1 MYDHHQ
7 QLLCEILSQCG
18 TGLCQHPNC
27 LAVLLNDNCRNE
39 ADKRDVLLSVLNT
52 GIVAELLTP
61 PHNIFQKIL
70 LAHRLTN
77 RLCNAMGVTKKLARW
92 AIQTWEV
99 ALRGQPVQGTPDAQF
114 YLGWL
119 YHLGEDVEQD
129 FQQAAVWYRLAAHR
143 GHSLA
148 QYNLDSFYSPRKIIR
163 HLLRQYGTL
172 LCHSPDAFEVLL
184 QDNCPFPFQR
194 EVLIKALQLGLVT
207 EFLSPPA
214 TRSQRALFISLIQ
227 QLEETG
233 IKRML
238 ADWAIQSWYVALLGQ
253 SEGGDVESQFALG
266 EWYYRGGK
274 VGQDFQ
280 QAAKWYQRAA
290 TQGHPLAQCVLGTMY
305 ANGQGMKQD
314 YRATE
319 QWYRQAATQE
329 VVAAQNNLGILYFH
343 GHGVTQDY
351 QVAASWFQL
360 AADQGD
366 VIAQYNLGVMYANGR
381 GVSQDYD
388 VAVKWLRLAATQG
401 DEPAR
406 QALEV
411 LDRI

>member
-1 MYDHHQ
+1 MYDYHQ

-18 TGLCQHPNC
+18 TNLCQHRNC
-27 LAVLLNDNCRNE
+27 FAVLLYDNCRNA
-39 ADKRDVLLSVLNT
+39 ADKRDVLLRVLNT

-61 PHNIFQKIL
+61 PHSLLQKIL
-70 LAHRLTN
+70 RARRLTN
-77 RLCNAMGVTKKLARW
+77 KLRNEVGVSKKLARW

-119 YHLGEDVEQD
+119 YHLGEDVEQN
-129 FQQAAVWYRLAAHR
+129 FQQAADWYCLAANH

-163 HLLRQYGTL
+163 HLLCQYGTF
-172 LCHSPDAFEVLL
+172 LCYSPDAFEVLL
-184 QDNCPFPFQR
+184 QDNCPFPLQR
-194 EVLIKALQLGLVT
+194 EVLIRALQQGLVT
-207 EFLSPPA
+207 ELLSPPPTLA
-214 TRSQRALFISLIQ
+214 QRALFASLIQ
-227 QLEETG
+227 RLEETG

-253 SEGGDVESQFALG
+253 AEGGDGESQFALG
-266 EWYYRGGK
+266 TWYYQGEK
-274 VGQDFQ
+274 VKQDFQ
-280 QAAKWYQRAA
+280 QAAQWYLRAA
-290 TQGHPLAQCVLGTMY
+290 TQGHPLAQCVLGTMS
-305 ANGQGMKQD
+305 AKGQGIKQD
-314 YRATE
+314 YQAAE
-319 QWYRQAATQE
+319 QWYRQAVAQG
-329 VVAAQNNLGILYFH
+329 VAAAQNNLGILYFH

-351 QVAASWFQL
+351 QIAATWFQL

-388 VAVKWLRLAATQG
+388 VAVKWLRLAAARG
-401 DEPAR
+401 DGSAR
-406 QALEV
+406 EALEV
-411 LDRI
+411 LGRG

>member
-1 MYDHHQ
+1 MYDYHQ
-7 QLLCEILSQCG
+7 QLLCEILGQCG
-18 TGLCQHPNC
+18 THLCQHRKC
-27 LAVLLNDNCRNE
+27 FAVLLYDNCRKE

-52 GIVAELLTP
+52 GIVSVLLTP
-61 PHNIFQKIL
+61 PHSLFQKIL
-70 LAHRLTN
+70 LARRLTN
-77 RLCNAMGVTKKLARW
+77 RLHNEVGVNKKLARW

-99 ALRGQPVQGTPDAQF
+99 ALRGQPVQGTSDAQF

-129 FQQAAVWYRLAAHR
+129 FQQAAAWYRRATHR

-163 HLLRQYGTL
+163 HLLSQYGTL

-184 QDNCPFPFQR
+184 QENCPFHLQR

-207 EFLSPPA
+207 ELLSLPP
-214 TRSQRALFISLIQ
+214 TLSQQALFVSLIQ
-227 QLEETG
+227 RLEETG

-253 SEGGDVESQFALG
+253 PEGGDGESQFALG
-266 EWYYRGGK
+266 TWYYQGEK

-280 QAAKWYQRAA
+280 QAAKWYERAA

-305 ANGQGMKQD
+305 AHGRGIKQD
-314 YRATE
+314 YQAAE
-319 QWYRQAATQE
+319 QWYRQAVAQG
-329 VVAAQNNLGILYFH
+329 VAAAQNNLGILYFH

-351 QVAASWFQL
+351 QVAVTWFQL

-388 VAVKWLRLAATQG
+388 VAVKWLRLAAASG
-401 DEPAR
+401 DGSAR
-406 QALEV
+406 EALEV
-411 LDRI
+411 LGRG